1 MGTLPFSPSALPW
14 WGWMLCAA
22 GCAAVALMSNSSHN
36 KYGGS
41 ISGALTAA
49 GGIAAFILGFI
60 GIYRYMNWI

>member
-1 MGTLPFSPSALPW
+1 
-14 WGWMLCAA
+14 
-22 GCAAVALMSNSSHN
+22 VALMSNSSHN